1 MNMEAT
7 KLDMEIT
14 GQLAVGLPHNGM
26 RHREFVL
33 RAALAGDTIGAQLAY
48 PDGPYSLIAVDQ
60 LRRQLVRVGTIP
72 LEQITTDYLS
82 RELLDLDY
90 KVIQAAERRLE
101 KKLMQA
107 SAESSTGDAS
117 NTSSSVTATD

>member
-1 MNMEAT
+1 MSMDST
-7 KLDMEIT
+7 KIDMEIT
-14 GQLAVGLPHNGM
+14 GTLAVGLPHGGT

-33 RAALAGDTIGAQLAY
+33 RAALAGDTIGAQVAY

-72 LEQITTDYLS
+72 PEQITTDYLT

-101 KKLMQA
+101 KKLMLA
-107 SAESSTGDAS
+107 SSDSSTGDAS
-117 NTSSSVTATD
+117 STSLSDTDID

>member
-1 MNMEAT
+1 MEAT